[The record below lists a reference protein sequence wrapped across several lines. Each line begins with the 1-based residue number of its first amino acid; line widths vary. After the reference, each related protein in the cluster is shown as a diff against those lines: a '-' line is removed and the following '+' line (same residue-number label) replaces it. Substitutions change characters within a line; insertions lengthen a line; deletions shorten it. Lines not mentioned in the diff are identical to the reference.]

1 MNKYSYVLSLDNI
14 QGDLEPRTDFFSEKI
29 EQMDN
34 EDFEK
39 NTLSQF
45 EGIEKDVVSLIFE
58 GYNLYQIS
66 QFLGLSAN
74 QIYKIRKK
82 ILKKIAPH
90 YKKEPKVPK
99 KKIYFYENL
108 LILYFLRFP
117 QKKEKEVYQNWE
129 NDPILKEYK
138 KPKYNIYSN
147 IIIKIKKNYGRQT

>member
-1 MNKYSYVLSLDNI
+1 MSLDQLKGQEPNI
-14 QGDLEPRTDFFSEKI
+14 DFSSQLIEKLDD
-29 EQMDN
+29 Q
-34 EDFEK
+34 DFEERM
-39 NTLSQF
+39 LSQF

-66 QFLGLSAN
+66 QFLGLSTN
-74 QIYKIRKK
+74 EIYKIRKK
-82 ILKKIAPH
+82 ILKKIAFH

-108 LILYFLRFP
+108 LYLYLLRFP
-117 QKKEKEVYQNWE
+117 NKKEDEIYKNWE

-147 IIIKIKKNYGRQT
+147 IINKIQKNYG

>member
-1 MNKYSYVLSLDNI
+1 MNKSVLSLD
-14 QGDLEPRTDFFSEKI
+14 QLKGEEPCVDPVSEI
-29 EQMDN
+29 IDRLDN
-34 EDFEK
+34 NDFEK

-45 EGIEKDVVSLIFE
+45 EGVEKDVVSLIFE

-66 QFLGLSAN
+66 QFLGLSTN

-90 YKKEPKVPK
+90 YGKEPKVPK

-108 LILYFLRFP
+108 IYLYLLRFP
-117 QKKEKEVYQNWE
+117 DKKEDAIYKNWE

-138 KPKYNIYSN
+138 KPKYNIYRQ
-147 IIIKIKKNYGRQT
+147 IISKIKEKYGRST